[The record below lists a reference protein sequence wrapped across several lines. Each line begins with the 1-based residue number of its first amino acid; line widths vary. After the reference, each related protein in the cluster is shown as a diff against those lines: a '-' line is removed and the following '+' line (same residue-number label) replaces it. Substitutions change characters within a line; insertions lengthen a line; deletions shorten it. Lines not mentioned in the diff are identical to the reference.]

1 VQIVGEN
8 LGTVPFYVNEA
19 MARRNLLGMHV
30 GVFGVNTSSERALE
44 NVAVNTVAS
53 LNTHDT
59 TPFMG
64 FWTGVDIE
72 DRFQLG
78 LLTQAQA
85 EQEQQFRAAQRLAL
99 IEFLENR
106 CLLSKDHGAPD
117 AVLKAW
123 LAFLAQNEEA
133 FLLINLEDL
142 WLEPAP
148 QNTPGTWQER
158 PNWQRKARLSLEAIR
173 QSDSILQLLQTIS
186 DIRRR
191 VG

>member
-1 VQIVGEN
+1 
-8 LGTVPFYVNEA
+8 
-19 MARRNLLGMHV
+19 
-30 GVFGVNTSSERALE
+30 
-44 NVAVNTVAS
+44 
-53 LNTHDT
+53 
-59 TPFMG
+59 MG
-64 FWTGVDIE
+64 FWTGADIE

-85 EQEQQFRAAQRLAL
+85 EQEQQFRAAQRDAL
-99 IEFLENR
+99 VQFLQNR
-106 CLLSKDHGAPD
+106 GLLSNGNGDPD
-117 AVLKAW
+117 AVLQGW
-123 LAFLAQNEEA
+123 LKFLAENEEA

>member
-1 VQIVGEN
+1 MCI
-8 LGTVPFYVNEA
+8 
-19 MARRNLLGMHV
+19 RDR
-30 GVFGVNTSSERALE
+30 
-44 NVAVNTVAS
+44 
-53 LNTHDT
+53 
-59 TPFMG
+59 
-64 FWTGVDIE
+64 FWTGADIE
-72 DRFQLG
+72 DRLQLG

-85 EQEQQFRAAQRLAL
+85 EQEQQFRAAQRVAL
-99 IEFLENR
+99 VEFFQNR
-106 CLLSKDHGAPD
+106 GLLSENATPD

-123 LAFLAQNEEA
+123 LAFLAQNDEA

-173 QSDSILQLLQTIS
+173 QSDSISQLLQTIS